1 MVLLSFSI
9 SIVSGFSSSFGFS
22 MSSKVFSSSSSN
34 FRGLFRG
41 NRGHQ
46 GGSSWGHRGNRESSW
61 GSLRGHRDVGA
72 SHSESIDIISN
83 VVHSLENSIGIH
95 ILIASSGHSK
105 GILGLSLGTMDVLVS
120 KAELS
125 KLILS
130 MELVG
135 RSNWS
140 NRGNGSCQGE
150 RGRGCNRE
158 GGSNW
163 DRGCSKR
170 SRREDRLRS
179 RGRSWDKGELFRSKH
194 LVHRN
199 KVVEGRSKRSSH
211 RSWGNGGRDGVD
223 NMVQDGGGDI
233 VDKGN
238 WKTKDRSCRNLIIS
252 FNGFSFSLLHT
263 GSSSSGL
270 SMSSK
275 VFSSS
280 SSNFRGLLRGNRG
293 HQGGSSWGHRGNRES
308 SWGSLRGHRDVGA
321 SHSESIDII
330 SNVVHSLEN
339 SIGIHILIASS
350 GHSKGILGLSLGT
363 MDVLVSKAELSKL
376 ILSMELVGRSN
387 WSNRGNGSCQGE
399 RGGGCDWDRGG
410 GEGNRGGS
418 KRSGGDGGGGRD

>member
-1 MVLLSFSI
+1 M
-9 SIVSGFSSSFGFS
+9 
-22 MSSKVFSSSSSN
+22 
-34 FRGLFRG
+34 
-41 NRGHQ
+41 
-46 GGSSWGHRGNRESSW
+46 
-61 GSLRGHRDVGA
+61 
-72 SHSESIDIISN
+72 DI
-83 VVHSLENSIGIH
+83 
-95 ILIASSGHSK
+95 
-105 GILGLSLGTMDVLVS
+105 LVS

-150 RGRGCNRE
+150 RGGGCNWDGGGGE
-158 GGSNW
+158 GHRGS
-163 DRGCSKR
+163 SKGSR
-170 SRREDRLRS
+170 SREDRLRS

-223 NMVQDGGGDI
+223 NMVEDGGRDI

-339 SIGIHILIASS
+339 S
-350 GHSKGILGLSLGT
+350 
-363 MDVLVSKAELSKL
+363 
-376 ILSMELVGRSN
+376 
-387 WSNRGNGSCQGE
+387 
-399 RGGGCDWDRGG
+399 
-410 GEGNRGGS
+410 
-418 KRSGGDGGGGRD
+418 